1 MPESIVTGPGD
12 LARLVQAYRDAE
24 AHILGL
30 LRRAVERQASGS
42 AQHYANQHRE
52 LQRLLRGAEAAL
64 NTALDVTNAEVSG
77 LLAANYQAAAVDAVP
92 GVIPAGINTAAVN
105 AITLEAAGAV
115 ASVRSNVLRDV
126 ADAYRRITQVV
137 ATRSMITGE
146 NRTDRLQA
154 ALNEY
159 ARRGIT
165 GFVDRSGRRWGID
178 TYADMALRT
187 AVNRAQNEGRREQ
200 YQAHGIDLI
209 VTSSHKGCSDLCLP
223 YQGRIL
229 SMTGPSGPRIIEDE
243 VNGGTVTVEV
253 TATWAE
259 AVAGGYKHVNC
270 RHSETAYI
278 GGTPLPTPIQ
288 TGEEEYRV
296 EQQQRYLER
305 GIREWK
311 KQEAVAT
318 TPERRRFA
326 RGKVREWQA
335 RQRDHL
341 KGHGWLTRRYD
352 REQVRTGV
360 ASAGRGVPSNTVVT
374 ESPFRA

>member
-42 AQHYANQHRE
+42 AARYANQNRE

-77 LLAANYQAAAVDAVP
+77 LLAANYQSAAIDAVP

-105 AITLEAAGAV
+105 AITLEAAGTV

-137 ATRSMITGE
+137 GTRSMITGE

-229 SMTGPSGPRIIEDE
+229 SMTGPAGPRIIEDE

-259 AVAGGYKHVNC
+259 AVAGGYKHPAC
-270 RHSETAYI
+270 RHTESAYI
-278 GGTPLPTPIQ
+278 GGTPLPTPVD
-288 TGEEEYRV
+288 TDKAEYRA
-296 EQQQRYLER
+296 EQHQRYLER
-305 GIREWK
+305 GIRAWRR
-311 KQEAVAT
+311 QEAVAVT
-318 TPERRRFA
+318 AERRRFA
-326 RGKVREWQA
+326 AGKVREWEG
-335 RQRDHL
+335 RVRSHL
-341 KGHGWLTRRYD
+341 REHEWLTRRWD
-352 REQVRTGV
+352 REVVREGV
-360 ASAGRGVPSNTVVT
+360 AAAAGGLPSNVVVT
-374 ESPFRA
+374 ESPFR

>member
-24 AHILGL
+24 VHILDL
-30 LRRAVERQASGS
+30 LRRAVEREATGS
-42 AQHYANQHRE
+42 AQHYANQNRE
-52 LQRLLRGAEAAL
+52 LQRLLQSAEAAL
-64 NTALDVTNAEVSG
+64 NTALEVTNAEVSG
-77 LLAANYQAAAVDAVP
+77 LLAANYQAAAIDAVP
-92 GVIPAGINTAAVN
+92 GVIPAGINAQAVN

-137 ATRSMITGE
+137 GTRSMITGE
-146 NRTDRLQA
+146 NRTARLQG

-178 TYADMALRT
+178 TYADMSLRT
-187 AVNRAQNEGRREQ
+187 AVNRAQNQGRREQ
-200 YQAHGIDLI
+200 YAAHGIDLL
-209 VTSSHKGCSDLCLP
+209 VTSSHMGCSDLCLP

-229 SMTGPSGPRIIEDE
+229 SMTGPAGPRVIENE

-259 AVAGGYKHVNC
+259 AVAGGYKHPNC
-270 RHSETAYI
+270 RHTETAYI
-278 GGTPLPTPIQ
+278 GGTPLPTPVA

-311 KQEAVAT
+311 KQEAVAAS
-318 TPERRRFA
+318 PERRRFT

-335 RQRDHL
+335 RQRGHL
-341 KGHGWLTRRYD
+341 EGHEWLTRRYD

-360 ASAGRGVPSNTVVT
+360 ASAARGVPSNVVVT
-374 ESPFRA
+374 ESPFR

>member
-30 LRRAVERQASGS
+30 LRRAVEREATGS

-64 NTALDVTNAEVSG
+64 NTAIEATNAEVSG
-77 LLAANYQAAAVDAVP
+77 LLAANYQSAAMQAVP
-92 GVIPAGINTAAVN
+92 GVIPPAINTAAVN

-137 ATRSMITGE
+137 ATRSMVTGE
-146 NRTDRLQA
+146 TRTDRLQA

-200 YQAHGIDLI
+200 YQQHGIDLI

-229 SMTGPSGPRIIEDE
+229 SMTGPAGRRIIEDE

-259 AVAGGYKHVNC
+259 AVAGGYKHPSC
-270 RHSETAYI
+270 RHTETAYI

-305 GIREWK
+305 GIRAWK
-311 KQEAVAT
+311 RQEAVAT

-326 RGKVREWQA
+326 GGKVREWQA
-335 RQRDHL
+335 RQREHV
-341 KGHGWLTRRYD
+341 GANGWLTRRYD
-352 REQVRTGV
+352 REKLRVV
-360 ASAGRGVPSNTVVT
+360 ERG
-374 ESPFRA
+374 